1 MCLSRVI
8 RKQSANDDTY
18 IVPKDADI
26 YLFDEDENTPLKIN
40 PANNLANYLFR
51 GLERRMSRPSR
62 C

>member
-1 MCLSRVI
+1 MTSALIYGI

-18 IVPKDADI
+18 LVPKYVEI

-40 PANNLANYLFR
+40 PANYLFR